1 MERQGLYNLDI
12 DYSESNI
19 GKHATDSHT
28 HRRVS
33 RAKRERGDR
42 ANLLLDL
49 GLLGHPPS
57 EAGGC
62 HRSVGRGAGGR
73 AARPPRHDFQ
83 SGTSISPLHMGHG
96 ASQPHEYRLA
106 PQEPIWRV
114 VRAPNGPFLPYST
127 SSLMG
132 D

>member
-49 GLLGHPPS
+49 GLLGHLPS
-57 EAGGC
+57 ETGVC

-83 SGTSISPLHMGHG
+83 SGTSISPLHMGLRSL
-96 ASQPHEYRLA
+96 ASIVSPRKSLFGGWSA
-106 PQEPIWRV
+106 LLTIRSS
-114 VRAPNGPFLPYST
+114 YST
-127 SSLMG
+127 SSLMS

>member
-19 GKHATDSHT
+19 GRHATDSHT

-57 EAGGC
+57 EAGG
-62 HRSVGRGAGGR
+62 VTAVWGEEQVGGR
-73 AARPPRHDFQ
+73 HDHRATTSSRARPYLLSTWVMGLR
-83 SGTSISPLHMGHG
+83 SLTSIVSPRKSLFGG
-96 ASQPHEYRLA
+96 WSALLTIRSS
-106 PQEPIWRV
+106 
-114 VRAPNGPFLPYST
+114 YST